1 MKKFV
6 LTLNGLAICI
16 ILLLSQAAHSRENQS
31 NLHDGDL
38 IFQTSRSSQ
47 SLAIQ
52 LATQSLYNHMGII
65 LFKNS
70 KPYVLEASATV
81 RYTPLNKWIAQG
93 NDGHYVV
100 KRLKNAS
107 TQLTATTTHKLH
119 DEAKRFIGRPYDLTF
134 EWSDNRIYCSELV
147 WKLYD
152 NALNIQ
158 IGELQRLKEFNL
170 NAPAVKAKLKE
181 RYGRNIPMQELVIS
195 PEAMFKSD
203 LLMLVIKK

>member
-6 LTLNGLAICI
+6 SVLNVLVIF
-16 ILLLSQAAHSRENQS
+16 ILMLMSQAGYSKDTHT
-31 NLHDGDL
+31 NLQDGDL

-52 LATQSLYNHMGII
+52 LATKSAYSHMGVI

-158 IGELQRLKEFNL
+158 IGELQRLKDFNL
-170 NAPAVKAKLKE
+170 SAPAVKAKLKE
-181 RYGRNIPMQELVIS
+181 RYGRNIPMQELVIT

>member
-1 MKKFV
+1 M
-6 LTLNGLAICI
+6 
-16 ILLLSQAAHSRENQS
+16 
-31 NLHDGDL
+31 
-38 IFQTSRSSQ
+38 
-47 SLAIQ
+47 
-52 LATQSLYNHMGII
+52 
-65 LFKNS
+65 
-70 KPYVLEASATV
+70 LEASAAV
-81 RYTPLNKWIAQG
+81 RYTPLNKWIVQG

-100 KRLKNAS
+100 KCLKNAS

-158 IGELQRLKEFNL
+158 FGELQELKDFNL
-170 NAPAVKAKLKE
+170 SAPEVKAKLKE
-181 RYGRNIPMQELVIS
+181 RYGENIPMHELAIS

-203 LLMLVIKK
+203 LLMLVINK